1 MKIGVYENTEKT
13 KDCVKASAI
22 VSDLT
27 QNGYHCVEIT
37 DLSDTALSEL
47 SLLLVLGGDGTI
59 LRCARACARL
69 GVKIVGINYGT
80 LGFLAE
86 FEKDELAK
94 LPDFLRAVQNV
105 ESAKTAHDKNN
116 ENAKTAKTAKKTQ
129 TLERADDAIAV
140 GELRRFLLEVTYKG
154 ERFYAMNE
162 AAIRRDYSQKD
173 SRMLGAQIAVNGY
186 EFDELSGDGALIA
199 TPTGST
205 AYSLSAGGPILSPQT
220 NALLFTP
227 LCAFSLASRPVV
239 FSSCDEIS
247 VKIKRGSAFLTLDG
261 ETKAKIDEN
270 ETLCVKVSN
279 LYAAFPTRSLSG
291 FYKKVRKKLS

>member
-1 MKIGVYENTEKT
+1 MKIGVYENKEKT
-13 KDCVKASAI
+13 KDCAKAS
-22 VSDLT
+22 VLVDFLT
-27 QNGYHCVEIT
+27 QSGYDCVEIG
-37 DLSDTALSEL
+37 DLCDAALKGL

-59 LRCARACARL
+59 LRCARAGASL
-69 GVKIVGINYGT
+69 GVKIVGVNYGT

-86 FEKDELAK
+86 FEKDELSN
-94 LPDFLRAVQNV
+94 LPDFLRAVQNA
-105 ESAKTAHDKNN
+105 STPDCK
-116 ENAKTAKTAKKTQ
+116 
-129 TLERADDAIAV
+129 DDMRSV

-162 AAIRRDYSQKD
+162 AAIRRDYSQD
-173 SRMLGAQIAVNGY
+173 GRMLGAQIAVNGY
-186 EFDELSGDGALIA
+186 EFDELSGDGVLIA

-239 FSSCDEIS
+239 FSACDEIS
-247 VKIKRGSAFLTLDG
+247 VKIKRGCAFLTLDG

-270 ETLCVKVSN
+270 ETLCVKVSD
-279 LYAAFPTRSLSG
+279 LYASFPTRSLSG